1 MIHTSKQL
9 KDKVRNISHGDNQ
22 TAQMLIRN
30 FIMERFLER
39 VSISPYRN
47 NFILKGGMLVASLVG
62 IDTRATMDIDST
74 LKALPLNEEDAVR
87 IVNEII
93 RIHVEDGIS
102 FEVVKSAEIMTDFG
116 YPGVRLVLEARL
128 DRLKQRIK
136 IDLSSF
142 LHFTDKIGS
151 LCVTH
156 TIEPGEEKNFTF
168 ILSWYFP
175 NRPKMWIELDKDKF
189 DIKSGNYQVTKNYYA
204 TLFANAWEVTAYLST
219 ERERLYRESKTFS
232 EAFFSTTLPGYVLEA
247 VADNITVMRSP
258 TCFRIENGDFLG
270 WEGVDDDLGCGPGNC
285 THVWNYAQS
294 VAVLFPELE
303 RTMRRIELVDEIR
316 DDGYMPFRAY
326 TPFDLPQWDMVASAD
341 GQLES
346 VVRLYR
352 EWIISGNDSIVRE
365 CWPGVKKTMRY
376 VLKVWDCDGD
386 G

>member
-102 FEVVKSAEIMTDFG
+102 FEVVKSAEIMADFE

-136 IDLSSF
+136 IDLS
-142 LHFTDKIGS
+142 TDDVITPTAIRYS
-151 LCVTH
+151 YPLMF
-156 TIEPGEEKNFTF
+156 EER
-168 ILSWYFP
+168 S
-175 NRPKMWIELDKDKF
+175 IELM
-189 DIKSGNYQVTKNYYA
+189 T
-204 TLFANAWEVTAYLST
+204 
-219 ERERLYRESKTFS
+219 
-232 EAFFSTTLPGYVLEA
+232 
-247 VADNITVMRSP
+247 
-258 TCFRIENGDFLG
+258 
-270 WEGVDDDLGCGPGNC
+270 
-285 THVWNYAQS
+285 
-294 VAVLFPELE
+294 
-303 RTMRRIELVDEIR
+303 
-316 DDGYMPFRAY
+316 Y
-326 TPFDLPQWDMVASAD
+326 TPETLLCGRYKMDCSLRSCM
-341 GQLES
+341 
-346 VVRLYR
+346 RLHK
-352 EWIISGNDSIVRE
+352 E
-365 CWPGVKKTMRY
+365 
-376 VLKVWDCDGD
+376 
-386 G
+386 

>member
-102 FEVVKSAEIMTDFG
+102 FEVVKAAEIMADFE

-136 IDLSSF
+136 IDLS
-142 LHFTDKIGS
+142 TDDVITPS
-151 LCVTH
+151 AIRYSYRLMF
-156 TIEPGEEKNFTF
+156 EDR
-168 ILSWYFP
+168 S
-175 NRPKMWIELDKDKF
+175 IELMTYTPETLLAEKIQTILARGITTTRMRDYYDVYEIVVGNKVSIDKEMLAEAFTATCMKRKTIFGSKQIEKIVNEISTDEGLLNLWDLYKNDNF
-189 DIKSGNYQVTKNYYA
+189 YVGDIKWTV
-204 TLFANAWEVTAYLST
+204 VC
-219 ERERLYRESKTFS
+219 
-232 EAFFSTTLPGYVLEA
+232 EA
-247 VADNITVMRSP
+247 VCAYIRNNIS
-258 TCFRIENGDFLG
+258 
-270 WEGVDDDLGCGPGNC
+270 
-285 THVWNYAQS
+285 
-294 VAVLFPELE
+294 
-303 RTMRRIELVDEIR
+303 
-316 DDGYMPFRAY
+316 
-326 TPFDLPQWDMVASAD
+326 
-341 GQLES
+341 
-346 VVRLYR
+346 
-352 EWIISGNDSIVRE
+352 
-365 CWPGVKKTMRY
+365 K
-376 VLKVWDCDGD
+376 
-386 G
+386 

>member
-102 FEVVKSAEIMTDFG
+102 FEVVKSAEIMTDFE

-136 IDLSSF
+136 IDLS
-142 LHFTDKIGS
+142 TDDVITPAAIRYS
-151 LCVTH
+151 YPLMF
-156 TIEPGEEKNFTF
+156 EER
-168 ILSWYFP
+168 S
-175 NRPKMWIELDKDKF
+175 IELMTYTPETLLAEKIQTILARGITTTRMRDYYDVYEIVVGNKVSIDKEVLAEAFTATCMKRKTIFGSEQIEKIVNEVSADEGLLNLWDLYKKDNF
-189 DIKSGNYQVTKNYYA
+189 YVGDIKWTV
-204 TLFANAWEVTAYLST
+204 VC
-219 ERERLYRESKTFS
+219 
-232 EAFFSTTLPGYVLEA
+232 EA
-247 VADNITVMRSP
+247 VCAYIRNNIS
-258 TCFRIENGDFLG
+258 
-270 WEGVDDDLGCGPGNC
+270 
-285 THVWNYAQS
+285 
-294 VAVLFPELE
+294 
-303 RTMRRIELVDEIR
+303 
-316 DDGYMPFRAY
+316 
-326 TPFDLPQWDMVASAD
+326 
-341 GQLES
+341 
-346 VVRLYR
+346 
-352 EWIISGNDSIVRE
+352 
-365 CWPGVKKTMRY
+365 K
-376 VLKVWDCDGD
+376 
-386 G
+386 